1 MSSAVERKVFKALR
15 PERPATRLLF
25 NWLLL
30 KTSLERL
37 VTWLGLTFPTYFR
50 LDLKNTRLDF
60 FFNCL
65 PWERRAYTACY
76 KRGAARFLF
85 YFRSPTVEH
94 FQLLVIFFFTHRS
107 NHSGGA
113 MGQISLRPTVTSDSA
128 ERRQRWR
135 RNEYSWDVEW
145 QVFSL
150 PFIQSKNFT
159 VPQQLK
165 NPLKR
170 SELDVFRGAPGLFRT
185 KT

>member
-1 MSSAVERKVFKALR
+1 MIFWIAEKKTHFSILFNINAVDLRLPDLRYAETMMSSAVERKVFKALR

-94 FQLLVIFFFTHRS
+94 FQLRVIFFLPTGPITVEERWDKYHWDRPS
-107 NHSGGA
+107 H
-113 MGQISLRPTVTSDSA
+113 PTVLKDDNDGGEMNTA
-128 ERRQRWR
+128 EM
-135 RNEYSWDVEW
+135 
-145 QVFSL
+145 
-150 PFIQSKNFT
+150 
-159 VPQQLK
+159 
-165 NPLKR
+165 
-170 SELDVFRGAPGLFRT
+170 
-185 KT
+185 